1 MATIRCT
8 IMNDQLRDRQ
18 TCANVCPSH
27 HVDPRRAGVM
37 DSPTPD
43 TCAGLEI
50 TIRLRHHALYEEL
63 GDPSWASHSNSRADF
78 GMALTHIAA
87 LGSPSG
93 SSGSGKGSDESPASS
108 PPYFD
113 DQLRKCVMTNRFWA
127 RVTATCANR
136 LSSS

>member
-1 MATIRCT
+1 MWT
-8 IMNDQLRDRQ
+8 RDRPASW
-18 TCANVCPSH
+18 TAPH
-27 HVDPRRAGVM
+27 
-37 DSPTPD
+37 PTHAQALKS
-43 TCAGLEI
+43 TL
-50 TIRLRHHALYEEL
+50 RLRHHALYEEL
-63 GDPSWASHSNSRADF
+63 GDPSWASHSSSRADF

-87 LGSPSG
+87 SGSPSG
-93 SSGSGKGSDESPASS
+93 NNGNGKGSDESPAGS